1 MYLGSA
7 KNLRIRNLLHFY
19 WRLLT
24 KKEAI
29 PVNSLGIFARKLR
42 SFAYGKTKFYPLQVK
57 QKFKLIISY

>member
-19 WRLLT
+19 CRLLT

-29 PVNSLGIFARKLR
+29 PVTRCEKLTSFSWGNPSFIQCELNNNSN
-42 SFAYGKTKFYPLQVK
+42 
-57 QKFKLIISY
+57 

>member
-42 SFAYGKTKFYPLQVK
+42 SFAYGKTRFYPL
-57 QKFKLIISY
+57 

>member
-19 WRLLT
+19 CRLLT

-29 PVNSLGIFARKLR
+29 QATRWEFLRGINVVLLWQ
-42 SFAYGKTKFYPLQVK
+42 SEFYPMR
-57 QKFKLIISY
+57 IE